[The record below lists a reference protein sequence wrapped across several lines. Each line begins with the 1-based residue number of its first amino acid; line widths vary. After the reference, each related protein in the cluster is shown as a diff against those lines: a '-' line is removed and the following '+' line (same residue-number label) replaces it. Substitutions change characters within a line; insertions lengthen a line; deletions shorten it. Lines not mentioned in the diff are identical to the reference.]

1 MMRNNRR
8 LCYLLSFFKRRLPD
22 KEKRCLLSA
31 SAHNDSSKGN
41 SGGVITIVSEP
52 PKHSILDLLGSLP

>member
-22 KEKRCLLSA
+22 KEMRRLLSA

-41 SGGVITIVSEP
+41 SGGVITIVSELP
-52 PKHSILDLLGSLP
+52 MRPILDLLGSLP